1 LIGRYVWRDLRRN
14 PRRTLTALAGMTLG
28 IGLFSAVLFFID
40 GSSATMTARAIAPLP
55 IDMQRVLSD
64 PLGNQVRLAQEITP
78 TQLQPGQRAHV
89 TLVLANNSARP
100 ANEVVI
106 RDEASP
112 PLKYVPNSTTIDGSR
127 MQDPAGDFPL
137 AQGEAKLGLNLGTV
151 LAKSKVTLG
160 YDVVADSA
168 VESVPA
174 LGPSASFSS
183 REIGVPV
190 KANTSEPLSLDELT
204 HQIGQIPG
212 VARAEPL
219 SFVDLDPGSLGAGP
233 KRPAEGVRVF
243 GLDDRYLEHDPSIRI
258 LSGSYE
264 PGSGLLSA
272 EAARALS
279 ISPGGVVQIQVPGLN
294 QPLSVRISGITDVS
308 RAKSL
313 FYSRQGKQLEQ
324 FVYVRN
330 TVIVGPEVFAKTIVP
345 AFQNVTTTP
354 GTVLRSQPI
363 LEVDVFLEREPL
375 AADPATALAQTKAV
389 ADATNAVAPG
399 QDVLI
404 DNISNALD
412 VARDD
417 AQTAKRMFVFL
428 GLPGALLA
436 AILTSYAGGVLASAL
451 RREQAILRI
460 RGANRGHLLRM
471 HALRTLALAAIGSL
485 LGVALG
491 LVSAAV
497 VLSADALASAS
508 PVSLLVSALLGA
520 GVGFLATGLALYAAG
535 RRAITHQISDE
546 RAQLASRPPLWRRFG
561 IDFLILGAAAA
572 VAWYQRRHGGFE
584 GVHGSVYYGRSV
596 VLRQYLVIIPIGI
609 WLGGVLVLGRVVER
623 VFAYLP
629 LPRRHRFGRPIR
641 GLLTRSIRRR
651 SWAAASAVI
660 MVGLIVALGT
670 SVASFSASYDQ
681 AKARDA
687 RFLVGSDVRVT
698 PAPISALDHPPQYA
712 QRLQV
717 PGIQKATPVVYG
729 LLNALVESELNEDAG
744 NMAAVDPAAYGQ
756 VAPLVDGDFVGT
768 TAANAMEILQREPGG
783 VFLGS
788 QLADLL
794 DVEPGDD
801 VQVLFARGTKEQ
813 QLSEMKVIG
822 LFERLPGF
830 PDGVDLLVNMKRQM
844 QLIPSSNTT
853 FFLAQTSDP
862 SDTTLDR
869 AVAGLQAGPGSVD
882 ALQIDTRATALDK
895 DQSSLAALNI
905 RGLLTLD
912 SAYGLAMAATAITIF
927 VFGLLL
933 QRRREYVTLRA
944 QGMRIGQI
952 RSLLVTESVGVAIVG
967 AGLGALVGAGMAYF
981 LVTVLRP
988 LFVLR
993 PAVVMPR
1000 ADIVVLAALVLAVSL
1015 IASMAATTLIRRL
1028 SPGELLRDE

>member
-1 LIGRYVWRDLRRN
+1 MIGSYVWRDLRRN
-14 PRRTLTALAGMTLG
+14 PRRSLTALAGMTLG

-40 GSSATMTARAIAPLP
+40 GSSATMTERAIAPIP

-64 PLGNQVRLAQEITP
+64 PLGNQVRLTEQITP
-78 TQLQPGQRAHV
+78 SRLQPGQHGHV
-89 TLVLANNSARP
+89 TLVLANNSSHP
-100 ANEVVI
+100 ANDVVI
-106 RDEASP
+106 RGEPSP
-112 PLKYVPNSTTIDGSR
+112 PLKYVPNSATLEGSR
-127 MQDPAGDFPL
+127 MPDPAGDFPF

-151 LAKSKVTLG
+151 PAKSKVTLG

-168 VESVPA
+168 VESVPS
-174 LGPSASFSS
+174 LGPGASFSS
-183 REIGVPV
+183 REIGIPV

-204 HQIGQIPG
+204 REISRIPG

-219 SFVDLDPGSLGAGP
+219 SFVDLDQGSASAGA
-233 KRPAEGVRVF
+233 KRLTEGVRVF
-243 GLDDRYLEHDPSIRI
+243 GLDNRYLEQDPSIKI
-258 LSGSYE
+258 VSGSYE

-279 ISPGGVVQIQVPGLN
+279 ISPGGAVQIRVPGMSE
-294 QPLSVRISGITDVS
+294 PLSVRISGITDVS

-313 FYSRQGKQLEQ
+313 FYSREGKQLEQ

-330 TVIVGPEVFAKTIVP
+330 SVIVEPEVFSKTIIP
-345 AFQNVTTTP
+345 AFHNVTTAP
-354 GTVLRSQPI
+354 GTILRSRPI
-363 LEVDVFLEREPL
+363 LEVDVFAVREPL
-375 AADPATALAQTKAV
+375 DADPATALAQTKGV
-389 ADATNAVAPG
+389 ADAVNAVAPG

-404 DNISNALD
+404 DNISNALE
-412 VARDD
+412 VASDD
-417 AQTAKRMFVFL
+417 ARTAKRMFVFL

-460 RGANRGHLLRM
+460 RGANRRHLLRM
-471 HALRTLALAAIGSL
+471 HGLRTLALAAVGSL

-491 LVSAAV
+491 LVSAAL
-497 VLSADALASAS
+497 VLSAAALASAS
-508 PVSLLVSALLGA
+508 PVNLLVSALLGA
-520 GVGFLATGLALYAAG
+520 GVGFLATGAALYAAG

-546 RAQLASRPPLWRRFG
+546 RAQLASRPPLWRLFG
-561 IDFLILGAAAA
+561 IDFLILGTAAA

-584 GVHGSVYYGRSV
+584 GVRGSVYYGRSV
-596 VLRQYLVIIPIGI
+596 MLRQQLVIIPIGI
-609 WLGGVLVLGRVVER
+609 WLGGVLVLGRIVER
-623 VFAYLP
+623 VFAHLP
-629 LPRRHRFGRPIR
+629 LPRQHRFGRPLR

-670 SVASFSASYDQ
+670 SVASFSASYNQ

-687 RFLVGSDVRVT
+687 RFVVGSDVRVT
-698 PAPISALDHPPQYA
+698 PAPISALEHPPAYA
-712 QRLQV
+712 EKLKL
-717 PGIQKATPVVYG
+717 PGIQTATPVVYG

-744 NMAAVDPAAYGQ
+744 NMAAIDPAAFGQ
-756 VAPLVDGDFVGT
+756 VAPLVDSHFVGT
-768 TAANAMEILQREPGG
+768 TAASAMETLQRQPDG
-783 VFLGS
+783 VFLGIE
-788 QLADLL
+788 LADRL

-801 VQVLFARGTKEQ
+801 VKVLFARATKEQ
-813 QLSEMKVIG
+813 QLSEMRVIG
-822 LFERLPGF
+822 LFERVPGF
-830 PDGVDLLVNMKRQM
+830 PEGVDLIVNIQRQM
-844 QLIPSSNTT
+844 QLIPSTNAT
-853 FFLAQTSDP
+853 FFLAQTTDP
-862 SDTTLDR
+862 SDATLDQ
-869 AVAGLQAGPGSVD
+869 AVAGLQGGPGTTD

-944 QGMRIGQI
+944 QGMRIGKI
-952 RSLLVTESVGVAIVG
+952 RSLLVTESVGVAV
-967 AGLGALVGAGMAYF
+967 AGTALGALVGAGMAYF

-993 PAVVMPR
+993 PEVVLPR
-1000 ADIVVLAALVLAVSL
+1000 NDIVVLVALVLAVAV
-1015 IASMAATTLIRRL
+1015 IASLAATTLIRRL
-1028 SPGELLRDE
+1028 PPGELLRDE